1 MNGDPMITF
10 GLFTILAIL
19 ALIFGAGAMIT
30 RFYRKVDQGYALIIN
45 KLKTIEVAFTGAF
58 VLPVIHRA
66 EIMDISVKTIEIDR
80 RGHEGLICKDNI
92 RADIK
97 VTFFVRVNQTTED
110 VLRVAQSVGC
120 NRASDQRYLEEL
132 FGAKFSEALKTVGK
146 KLDFEDLYN
155 ERDDFRDQIIEL
167 IGTHLNGYH
176 LEDAA
181 IDYLEQ
187 TPITSLDQMNILDA
201 QGIRK
206 ITELT
211 AVQRVHTNEL
221 ANRAKRDIGRDDL
234 ETTMTLLEQE
244 KQEKDATARQRREI
258 DSVQA
263 RETATAEE
271 IQSQERARSE
281 LARIEADQQIAI
293 RAINKQRE
301 EEVAGKNKERVLAV
315 ETENVEKERS
325 LQIIAREREVD
336 LQRIFKDKELE
347 VERKNIAEVIR
358 ERVAVQKGVA
368 KEEEGIKDL
377 REIAAADRA
386 KKTAIIAAEATAEQ
400 GLVAS
405 IKAAEA
411 NEEVAKYGARERVV
425 TADAEYD
432 AADRVA
438 KAKIRMAEGIQAEI
452 AAEGLAT
459 VRVKEADALANEK
472 QGMVEAKVLRE
483 KMEAEAAGL
492 EEQGMVEIRLTQA
505 RADAIERE
513 GTAQALV
520 IREKMQAEATGKEA
534 NARALEHEGL
544 AEAKV
549 HREKAEAK
557 AVGVEKNELA
567 LAVGIREKLLAE
579 AEGLAKKAEAMKAL
593 DEVSRDHEEFR
604 LALEQEKVLAVER
617 FRTNIDIARAQAEVM
632 GEAFK
637 SANIKIVGGDEAFFN
652 RFTNAVSLG
661 QSLDGFL
668 STSKVAQRALEKFTG
683 EAYVD
688 EERRVAKADAE
699 VGEGAGGEDSPNTMR
714 KALRRALERN
724 EDGGA
729 EGGAEVVDEV

>member
-1 MNGDPMITF
+1 MNGDPM
-10 GLFTILAIL
+10 FTL
-19 ALIFGAGAMIT
+19 ALVVGLVLLGILFGIGAMFT
-30 RFYRKVDQGYALIIN
+30 RFYKKVDQGTALIVN

-58 VLPVIHRA
+58 VFPVIHRA
-66 EIMDISVKTIEIDR
+66 EVMDISVKTIEIDR
-80 RGHEGLICKDNI
+80 RAHEGLICQDNI

-97 VTFFVRVNQTTED
+97 VTFFVRVNQTKED

-120 NRASDQRYLEEL
+120 SRASDQRYLEEL

-187 TPITSLDQMNILDA
+187 TPITSLQEMNILDA

-211 AVQRVHTNEL
+211 AKQRVQTNEL
-221 ANRAKRDIGRDDL
+221 SNRAKRDIGRDDL

-244 KQEKDATARQRREI
+244 KQEKDATARQRREV

-263 RETATAEE
+263 REEATAAE
-271 IQSQERARSE
+271 IRAQERARAE
-281 LARIEADQQIAI
+281 TAKIEAEQQIAI
-293 RAINKQRE
+293 RAINKARE
-301 EEVAGKNKERVLAV
+301 EQVAGKNKERVLAV
-315 ETENVEKERS
+315 ETENVERERS

-336 LQRIFKDKELE
+336 LQRIAKDKEVE
-347 VERKNIAEVIR
+347 VEKKAIAEVIR
-358 ERVAVQKGVA
+358 ERVAVEKGVA
-368 KEEEGIKDL
+368 KEEENILDI

-400 GLVAS
+400 GLVEN

-411 NEEVAKYGARERVV
+411 SEEVAKYAARERIV
-425 TADAEYD
+425 TAEAEFD

-438 KAKIRMAEGIQAEI
+438 KAKIRLAEGVQAEI
-452 AAEGLAT
+452 AAEGLAR

-472 QGMVEAKVLRE
+472 QGMVDAKLLRE
-483 KMEAEAAGL
+483 KLEAEAAGL

-505 RADAIERE
+505 RAEATERE
-513 GTAQALV
+513 GKAQALV

-534 NARALEHEGL
+534 HASAIEKEGV
-544 AEAKV
+544 AEATV
-549 HREKAEAK
+549 LRQKAEAE
-557 AVGVEKNELA
+557 ATGVEKKELA
-567 LAVGIREKLLAE
+567 QAVGIREKLLAE

-593 DEVSRDHEEFR
+593 DEVSRDHEEYR
-604 LALEQEKVLAVER
+604 LALEQEKALAIEK

-668 STSKVAQRALEKFTG
+668 STSRVAQRALERITG
-683 EAYVD
+683 NGEITGDGEPDEGVDVSAALGKVMEQVLDKKGVDGPEVIDEA
-688 EERRVAKADAE
+688 
-699 VGEGAGGEDSPNTMR
+699 
-714 KALRRALERN
+714 
-724 EDGGA
+724 
-729 EGGAEVVDEV
+729 